1 MNLLLNL
8 AIELSRC
15 RHLCHPGIR
24 LVAAN
29 EAFKDLNNK
38 AKVEE
43 GEEDDEIKDLLKPG
57 RKKKNERSAAE
68 IAELVETLM
77 AELEVVAEEDAVLNT
92 LEKPAINKLR
102 KLPLLTEAL
111 SKKQLQHEFLDHGVL
126 TSLKKIGSSHC
137 VMEVCP
143 ISIYVKQY

>member
-1 MNLLLNL
+1 MEVFIYKYLIVLQ
-8 AIELSRC
+8 
-15 RHLCHPGIR
+15 
-24 LVAAN
+24 
-29 EAFKDLNNK
+29 
-38 AKVEE
+38 VEE

-111 SKKQLQHEFLDHGVL
+111 SKYVHCHFLDL
-126 TSLKKIGSSHC
+126 
-137 VMEVCP
+137 
-143 ISIYVKQY
+143 